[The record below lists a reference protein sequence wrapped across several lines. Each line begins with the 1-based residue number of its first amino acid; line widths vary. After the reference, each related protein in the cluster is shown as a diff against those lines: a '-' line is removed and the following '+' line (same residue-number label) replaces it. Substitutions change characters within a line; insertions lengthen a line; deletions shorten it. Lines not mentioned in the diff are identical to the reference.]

1 MVMSRHD
8 SQIAW
13 VGVPTAPAWLPT
25 EMLIK
30 VINFTLIIL

>member
-1 MVMSRHD
+1 MSRHGL
-8 SQIAW
+8 QIAW

-30 VINFTLIIL
+30 VTSL